1 MKQINIK
8 ALAQELNL
16 SVSTISKALRD
27 SYEISDETKHRVL
40 ELAAKLNYTP
50 NPYASSLRGKK
61 SRNIA
66 IVIPEVADSFFSQ
79 AINGIE
85 SVAKGKGY
93 HVLICLTHENYEN
106 EQTILKE
113 FQSGRVDGVLMSV
126 SSETA
131 SGGHI
136 QELMAKEVPVVF
148 FDRALNEVNT
158 TRIVTDDFESGYKA
172 TLHLIEQGCR
182 NIAFLGV
189 SSKLS
194 ISNDRMAGYRKA
206 MEEEKLRVHEIYCS
220 ASAGENYAT
229 VRELLQR
236 PDRPDGILASVEKLA
251 TLVYQVCAEL
261 PLAMPADVKLVC
273 FSNLGIAAMLYPSL
287 TTVTQPA
294 FEMGKAA
301 AAALL
306 KLLEKKNTDPAGLN
320 MVIPSELIRRGS
332 TL

>member
-93 HVLICLTHENYEN
+93 HVLICLTHENYEH
-106 EQTILKE
+106 EQAILKE

-136 QELMAKEVPVVF
+136 QELIAKEVPVVF
-148 FDRALNEVNT
+148 FDRALNGVAAA
-158 TRIVTDDFESGYKA
+158 RIVTDDFQSGYNA
-172 TLHLIEQGCR
+172 TAHLIEQGCR

-189 SSKLS
+189 SSQLS

-206 MEEEKLRVHEIYCS
+206 MEEKGLPFREVYCS
-220 ASAGENYAT
+220 SSPEDNHT
-229 VRELLQR
+229 LVTDLLRQHG
-236 PDRPDGILASVEKLA
+236 RPDGILASVEKLA
-251 TLVYQVCAEL
+251 TSVYQACAEL
-261 PLAMPADVKLVC
+261 QLSMPADVKLVC

-301 AAALL
+301 AATLL
-306 KLLEKKNTDPAGLN
+306 KLLEKKHTDPSGLD

-332 TL
+332 SL

>member
-61 SRNIA
+61 SKNIA

-85 SVAKGKGY
+85 SVAKVKGY
-93 HVLICLTHENYEN
+93 HVLICLTHENFEN
-106 EQTILKE
+106 EQAILKE

-131 SGGHI
+131 SGAHI
-136 QELMAKEVPVVF
+136 QELIAKEVPVVF
-148 FDRALNEVNT
+148 FDRALGEVPA
-158 TRIVTDDFESGYKA
+158 TRIVTDDFQSGYKA
-172 TLHLIEQGCR
+172 TMHLIAQGCR
-182 NIAFLGV
+182 NIVFLGV

-206 MEEEKLRVHEIYCS
+206 MEENGLLFRETYCS
-220 ASAGENYAT
+220 SSPEENYT
-229 VRELLQR
+229 LVKEMLQQ
-236 PDRPDGILASVEKLA
+236 PGKPDGVLASVEKLA
-251 TLVYQVCAEL
+251 TLVYQVCADL
-261 PLAMPADVKLVC
+261 QLGMPADVKLVC
-273 FSNLGIAAMLYPSL
+273 FSNLGIAAMLSPSL

-320 MVIPSELIRRGS
+320 MVIPSELILRGS
-332 TL
+332 SL

>member
-61 SRNIA
+61 SKNIA

-85 SVAKGKGY
+85 SVAKVKGY
-93 HVLICLTHENYEN
+93 HVLICLTHENFEN
-106 EQTILKE
+106 EQAILKE

-131 SGGHI
+131 SGAHI
-136 QELMAKEVPVVF
+136 QELIAKEVPVVF
-148 FDRALNEVNT
+148 FDRALGEVPA
-158 TRIVTDDFESGYKA
+158 TRIVTDDFQSGYKA
-172 TLHLIEQGCR
+172 TMHLIAQGCR
-182 NIAFLGV
+182 NIVFLGV

-206 MEEEKLRVHEIYCS
+206 MEENGLLFRETYCS
-220 ASAGENYAT
+220 SSPEENYNL
-229 VRELLQR
+229 VKEMLQQ
-236 PDRPDGILASVEKLA
+236 PGKPDGVLASVEKLA
-251 TLVYQVCAEL
+251 TLVYQVCADL
-261 PLAMPADVKLVC
+261 QLGMPADVKLVC
-273 FSNLGIAAMLYPSL
+273 FSNLGIAAMLSPSL

-320 MVIPSELIRRGS
+320 MVIPSELILRGS
-332 TL
+332 SL

>member
-61 SRNIA
+61 SKNIA

-85 SVAKGKGY
+85 SVAKVKGY
-93 HVLICLTHENYEN
+93 HVLICLTHENFEN
-106 EQTILKE
+106 EQAILKE

-131 SGGHI
+131 SGAHI
-136 QELMAKEVPVVF
+136 QELIAKEVPVVF
-148 FDRALNEVNT
+148 FDRALGEVPA
-158 TRIVTDDFESGYKA
+158 TRIVTDDFQSGYKA
-172 TLHLIEQGCR
+172 TMHLIAQGCR
-182 NIAFLGV
+182 NIVFLGV

-206 MEEEKLRVHEIYCS
+206 MEENGLLFRETYCS
-220 ASAGENYAT
+220 SSPEENYT
-229 VRELLQR
+229 LVKEMLQQ
-236 PDRPDGILASVEKLA
+236 PGKPDGVLASVEKLA
-251 TLVYQVCAEL
+251 TLVYQVCADL
-261 PLAMPADVKLVC
+261 QLGMPADVKLVC
-273 FSNLGIAAMLYPSL
+273 FSNLGIAAMLSPSL

-320 MVIPSELIRRGS
+320 MVIPSELILRS
-332 TL
+332 SSL

>member
-8 ALAQELNL
+8 ALARELNL

-27 SYEISDETKHRVL
+27 SHEISEETKHRVL
-40 ELAAKLNYTP
+40 EMAAKLNYTP

-93 HVLICLTHENYEN
+93 HVLICLTHENFEN
-106 EQTILKE
+106 ERSILKE

-136 QELMAKEVPVVF
+136 QELIAKEVPVVF
-148 FDRALNEVNT
+148 FDRALGEVAAA
-158 TRIVTDDFESGYKA
+158 RIVTDDFQSGYKA
-172 TLHLIEQGCR
+172 TMHLIAQGCR
-182 NIAFLGV
+182 HIAFLAA
-189 SSKLS
+189 SSRLS

-206 MEEEKLRVHEIYCS
+206 MEENGLPFHEIYCS
-220 ASAGENYAT
+220 ASMEENHAIIT
-229 VRELLQR
+229 ELLRQPGR
-236 PDRPDGILASVEKLA
+236 PGGMLASVEKLA
-251 TLVYQVCAEL
+251 TPVYQVCAEL
-261 PLAMPADVKLVC
+261 QLNMPTDVKLVC
-273 FSNLGIAAMLYPSL
+273 FSNLGIAAMLSPSL

-320 MVIPSELIRRGS
+320 MVIPSELILRGS
-332 TL
+332 SL